1 MKRKLVLENGRE
13 FIGEAFGSNEEVVA
27 ELVFNTSVVGYQEII
42 SDASYANKMICMT
55 YPLIGNY
62 GLTDEDFESKNVFAR
77 GLIVREYN
85 DLPSNFRYTRTLS
98 EVMEENKVSG
108 VSGVDTRELT
118 KIIRENGS
126 MKAIITDVDKP
137 LVECLEII
145 NDTDIN
151 ENLINKVSSK
161 RVWYSRTANP
171 TYTVALID
179 LGTRLSIVKNL
190 NSIGCNVIVY
200 PYNTSVE
207 EILKSKPNGIVLSS
221 GPEVGDLE
229 FVNIINE
236 LKGKLPILGIGQG
249 HILLGA
255 SYGLYP
261 NKMKFGQHGLNHPTK
276 NTTNGRVYNRCH
288 AHQFAFINST
298 FKHKS
303 LKVLEYGLVEDVVE
317 SFIDNKNKTIGVQYY
332 PDLLSVDNAYSTF
345 LNFMNLKKEEAKNA
359 KKNRS

>member
-13 FIGEAFGSNEEVVA
+13 FFGEAFGSCEEVVA
-27 ELVFNTSVVGYQEII
+27 ELIFNTSVVGYQEII
-42 SDASYANKMICMT
+42 SDPVYANKMICMT

-62 GLTDEDFESKNVFAR
+62 GLTDEDFESKNVFAK

-85 DLPSNFRYTRTLS
+85 DLPSNFRYTRTLG

-108 VSGVDTRELT
+108 ICGIDTRELT
-118 KIIRENGS
+118 KVIRENGS
-126 MKAIITDVDKP
+126 MKALITDVDKP
-137 LVECLEII
+137 LNKCLEKI
-145 NDTDIN
+145 NDIDIN

-171 TYTVALID
+171 TFTVALID

-190 NSIGCNVIVY
+190 NSLGCNVIVY
-200 PYNTSVE
+200 PHNTSVE

-229 FVNIINE
+229 FVNTINE

-261 NKMKFGQHGLNHPTK
+261 NKMKFGQHGCNHPTK
-276 NTTNGRVYNRCH
+276 NTINGRVYNRCH
-288 AHQFAFINST
+288 SHQFALLNST
-298 FKHKS
+298 YKHDE
-303 LKVLEYGLVEDVVE
+303 LTVLEYGLVEDVVE
-317 SFIDNKNKTIGVQYY
+317 SFIDKKNCTIGVQYY
-332 PDLLSVDNAYSTF
+332 PDLLSVDNAYSIF
-345 LNFMNLKKEEAKNA
+345 LNFMKEEAKNA
-359 KKNRS
+359 KKN